1 MIFNFSTALRLLC
14 LLGLSVVSLSAQARQ
29 DDGPYLTVDGKHLD
43 AKWLCD
49 GKLIQKQLSPV
60 TGVEVPVQCGY
71 LQSITVREQQK
82 DFPVEHRFQANKIAA
97 LSDIHG
103 QYASMKTLLQKHGV
117 IDEQLRWSFGSGHLV
132 ITGDILDRGDQATD
146 ALWLLYSLEQ
156 QAKQHGGALH
166 VLLGNHE
173 VMVMAND
180 LRYVHPKYLKVAQQ
194 LGREYHELFSE
205 QTILGR
211 WLRSKPVI
219 IQVNDSLFM
228 HAGLHPDILKL
239 KMTIPQINEAFR
251 SSLGL
256 AKTEIKA
263 QETLSFLYGS
273 SGPIWYRG
281 YFTTPTLPSAEL
293 EPLLQAFQVKRIVV
307 GHTTGPMIHTRLDG
321 KVVAIDGNIKSG
333 KNGEILLFE
342 AGIWTR
348 GNLAGERL
356 ELSEAPVRSDAVA
369 K

>member
-1 MIFNFSTALRLLC
+1 MILNFPTLLRLLC
-14 LLGLSVVSLSAQARQ
+14 LLSLSTVFLSATARQ
-29 DDGPYLTVDGKHLD
+29 DDGPYLTVDGNRLEV
-43 AKWLCD
+43 KWLCD
-49 GKLIQKQLSPV
+49 GKLIQKQLSQV
-60 TGVEVPVQCGY
+60 AGAEVPAQCGY
-71 LQSITVREQQK
+71 LQSITVRENQK
-82 DFPVEHRFQANKIAA
+82 NFPVEHRFQTNKIAA
-97 LSDIHG
+97 LSDVHG

-117 IDEQLRWSFGSGHLV
+117 IDEQLRWSFGTGHLV
-132 ITGDILDRGDQATD
+132 ITGDILDRGEQATD
-146 ALWLLYSLEQ
+146 ALWLLYGLEQ
-156 QAKQHGGALH
+156 QAKQQGGALH

-211 WLRSKPVI
+211 WLRSKPVM

-239 KMTIPQINEAFR
+239 KMTIPEINEAFR
-251 SSLGL
+251 SSLGM

-263 QETLSFLYGS
+263 QETLSFLVGS

-293 EPLLQAFQVKRIVV
+293 ESLLQAFQVNRIVV
-307 GHTTGPMIHTRLDG
+307 GHTTGPMIHTRLGG
-321 KVVAIDGNIKSG
+321 KVVAIDGNLKSG

-342 AGIWTR
+342 ANTWTR

-356 ELSEAPVRSDAVA
+356 ELNEAPLRSDGGA